1 MKRTFLYPHGV
12 HTNANPTTLFRG
24 EKEAEARSC
33 PRSNARL
40 LSQDLRHRGP
50 SVTVGGV
57 GETGGGGREGGEQ
70 R

>member
-24 EKEAEARSC
+24 EKEAETRSC

-40 LSQDLRHRGP
+40 LSHVEDLKT
-50 SVTVGGV
+50 SGGV
-57 GETGGGGREGGEQ
+57 LEKLEAEGGR
-70 R
+70 